1 MQSDRLLER
10 MQQLHPKVIDLTLD
24 RVWRLLDAMDHPE
37 QTLGPVIHIA
47 GTNGKGSTLAM
58 IEAMAHAAGLS
69 TNAYISPHLVRFHE
83 RIRQN
88 GQSISEDELTACLD
102 ACAQAN
108 GDTPITY
115 FEITTIAA
123 FESFRRQPADL
134 TLLETGLGGRLDAT
148 NVLDR
153 PRVTVITPVALDHQQ
168 FLGDTLTEI
177 AGEKA
182 GILKPGVPA
191 VVGPQSMA
199 ALMVIEARA
208 EKIGAPL
215 YREGV
220 EWQSWE
226 EGGRLVF
233 QDQDGL
239 LDLPLPN
246 LFGAHQIDNA
256 GMAIA
261 AIRAS
266 GLGIDEQAMA
276 RGITQTN
283 WPARLMPLT
292 NHPLLAQLPDG
303 SELWLDG
310 GHNPAAGEIVADAMT
325 SRQAANPLPLKMVTG
340 MLTTKEPAGYFKPFA
355 PLNPT
360 VRAVPIASEM
370 ASFDQADLSDRAIAA
385 GLDAAPADNIAGAV
399 ASLVVNDQPVRL
411 LICGS
416 LYLAGDVL
424 KDLPKP

>member
-24 RVWRLLDAMDHPE
+24 RVWHLLDGMDHPE
-37 QTLGPVIHIA
+37 HTLGPTIHIA

-58 IEAMAHAAGLS
+58 IEAMALAAGL
-69 TNAYISPHLVRFHE
+69 TVNAYISPHLVRFHE
-83 RIRQN
+83 RIRLN

-108 GDTPITY
+108 GDKPITY

-123 FESFRRQPADL
+123 FEAFRRKPADL

-153 PRVTVITPVALDHQQ
+153 PAATVITPIALDHQQ

-182 GILKPGVPA
+182 GILKSGVPA
-191 VVGPQSMA
+191 IVGPQQLDALSVIEERAA
-199 ALMVIEARA
+199 AL
-208 EKIGAPL
+208 GAPL

-220 EWQSWE
+220 EWQSWAE
-226 EGGRLVF
+226 RGRLVF

-246 LFGAHQIDNA
+246 LIGAHQIDNA
-256 GMAIA
+256 GVALA

-266 GLGIDEQAMA
+266 GLPIDDQALS
-276 RGITQTN
+276 RGITQAN
-283 WPARLMPLT
+283 WPARMMPLT
-292 NHPLLAQLPDG
+292 DHPLLARLPKG

-310 GHNPAAGEIVADAMT
+310 GHNPAAGAIVADAMRE
-325 SRQAANPLPLKMVTG
+325 RQDKNPLPLKMITG
-340 MLTTKEPAGYFKPFA
+340 MLTTKEPVGYFKPFGPLA
-355 PLNPT
+355 PQLRT
-360 VRAVPIASEM
+360 VPIATEM
-370 ASFDQADLSDRAIAA
+370 ASFDAAELAVKARDA
-385 GLDAAPADNIAGAV
+385 GLDAAPALSIDQAVDQLIEGAG
-399 ASLVVNDQPVRL
+399 PIRL

-416 LYLAGDVL
+416 LYLAGEVL
-424 KDLPKP
+424 KDLPTP